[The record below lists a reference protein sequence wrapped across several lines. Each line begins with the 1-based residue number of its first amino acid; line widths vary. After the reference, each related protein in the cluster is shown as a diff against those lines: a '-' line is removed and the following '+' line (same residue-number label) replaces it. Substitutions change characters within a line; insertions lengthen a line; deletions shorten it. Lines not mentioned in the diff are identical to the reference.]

1 MLVHTLNRILTGL
14 MVLLPVAA
22 AAQDVPVGK
31 WWQDSRVTHQLN
43 LSPAEI
49 EKLDQSY
56 IENRRQLIQK
66 KSEVEA
72 QQFELE
78 AIIEKKQFDERAA
91 HQQFQRL
98 ENERT
103 NLSRSRFQF
112 LMEVRKILGP
122 DRFQN
127 LRNIYEGAPPAP
139 PQGNKSRTH
148 SPRMQP

>member
-1 MLVHTLNRILTGL
+1 MLVRTLNRILTGL
-14 MVLLPVAA
+14 MVLLPVSA

-31 WWQDSRVTHQLN
+31 WWQDPRVTHRLN
-43 LSPAEI
+43 LNPAEI
-49 EKLDQSY
+49 EKLDQAY

-91 HQQFQRL
+91 QQQFQRL

-127 LRNIYEGAPPAP
+127 LRNIYEGSPTAP
-139 PQGNKSRTH
+139 PQENKARTH
-148 SPRMQP
+148 LPRRQP